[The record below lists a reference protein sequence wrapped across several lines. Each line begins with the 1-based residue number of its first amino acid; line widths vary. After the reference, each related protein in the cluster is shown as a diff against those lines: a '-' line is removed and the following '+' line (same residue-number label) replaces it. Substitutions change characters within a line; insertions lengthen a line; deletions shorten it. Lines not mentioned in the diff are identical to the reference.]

1 MRLDYPL
8 YIVAI
13 ILFAIT
19 ATSSIV
25 LVELERN
32 LSVVTTVILGLLFL
46 ALGYTQR
53 PRPAVSAFQNPP
65 PPQTPIATQAPPVVE
80 TPREEEPVVTEVAAS
95 IEIPPRVTDLTAVKG
110 IKAKRAEQL
119 KALGINSAEDL
130 AKASPQEL
138 SAKLKIA
145 QYFTERWVASAKE
158 IAEKN

>member
-8 YIVAI
+8 YVVAI

-19 ATSSIV
+19 AISSIV
-25 LVELERN
+25 LVEFERN
-32 LSVVTTVILGLLFL
+32 LSVVTTVVLGLLFL

-53 PRPAVSAFQNPP
+53 PHLTASAFKAPAPP
-65 PPQTPIATQAPPVVE
+65 AAPIATQAPPVVE
-80 TPREEEPVVTEVAAS
+80 APKKEEPVV
-95 IEIPPRVTDLTAVKG
+95 EITPPRITELTTVKG

-138 SAKLKIA
+138 SEKLKIA

-158 IAEKN
+158 TVEKS